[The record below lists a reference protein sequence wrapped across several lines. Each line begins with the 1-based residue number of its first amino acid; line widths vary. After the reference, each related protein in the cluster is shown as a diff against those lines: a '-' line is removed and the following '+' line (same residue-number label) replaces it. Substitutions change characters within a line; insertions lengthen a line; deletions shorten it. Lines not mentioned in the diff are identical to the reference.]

1 MCPASIDTEPFVT
14 RPSLSCLTIYE
25 VLPQDLRMAPLLID
39 FLHMST
45 VRDPV
50 VDAKDSIQHLL
61 MWSSFSFSRMYG
73 VVRKTTTQPSTLN
86 RDDTRDRSISVL

>member
-1 MCPASIDTEPFVT
+1 MCHASVDTEPFVT

-25 VLPQDLRMAPLLID
+25 VLPQDLRMAPLLTD

-45 VRDPV
+45 VCDPV

-61 MWSSFSFSRMYG
+61 MWSSFSPRMYG
-73 VVRKTTTQPSTLN
+73 VVRKTTTQPSTLI